1 MSMTTIKDALTKTL
15 SFDEYL
21 KLNELLVKAG
31 STTGEHHN
39 ESYANYTR
47 LNFSRMKRLLKTVK
61 LTAAQT
67 ACVRAL
73 NKSMTWLV
81 ISEAWCGD
89 AAQNLPVLKI
99 IADQNPNIELKIVL
113 RDDNEELMEAFLTNG
128 TKSIPKMILL
138 DNESLEVIA
147 TWGPRPKEAAAMV
160 RKEKEAKGK
169 LDDAFKQELQKWY
182 NQDGGVAVAHDVCEM
197 LSELS

>member
-1 MSMTTIKDALTKTL
+1 MLNSIIKKALAHTL

-21 KLNELLVKAG
+21 SLNELLVKAG

-39 ESYANYTR
+39 DSYANYTR
-47 LNFSRMKRLLKTVK
+47 LNFSRMKRLLKTVQ
-61 LTAAQT
+61 LTADQT

-73 NKSMTWLV
+73 NKPMTWLV
-81 ISEAWCGD
+81 ITEAWCGD

-99 IADQNPNIELKIVL
+99 IADQNPDIDLKIVL
-113 RDDNEELMEAFLTNG
+113 RDDNEELMEQFLTNG
-128 TKSIPKMILL
+128 TKSIPKMIILEK
-138 DNESLEVIA
+138 NSHEVIA

-160 RKEKEAKGK
+160 QKEKEAKGK

-182 NQDGGVAVAHDVCEM
+182 NQDGGIAVARDVCEM
-197 LSELS
+197 ITGLS